1 MQNTV
6 EIERTVITR
15 PARINTH
22 THTHS
27 PVSNSHDFMFVICTL
42 SSPSFAL
49 TDINRMMETHREK
62 YYANY
67 SPTQKCFILCPR
79 SLFLSLSAPS
89 LSKFL
94 PLCCQPGLEKQLCG
108 VAGEIFWV
116 QSSRFFCHCL
126 LFSFTLK
133 LQLFP
138 LCVLLSVCLI
148 RLYASLHLSPSLSS
162 YSSARSCLLFAA
174 QINTRALPVPEN
186 QVKSIKQMSH

>member
-1 MQNTV
+1 M
-6 EIERTVITR
+6 
-15 PARINTH
+15 
-22 THTHS
+22 
-27 PVSNSHDFMFVICTL
+27 
-42 SSPSFAL
+42 
-49 TDINRMMETHREK
+49 
-62 YYANY
+62 
-67 SPTQKCFILCPR
+67 
-79 SLFLSLSAPS
+79 FLSLSAPS

-186 QVKSIKQMSH
+186 QVKSIKQMSHSKQIQHEAIAPMIKNTSVRKKINCTTDGTATRRRMCDLSVRTSEPGVHRCGVPAAKRGSLALGTRNTDTQRHLHV